1 MLGIWHSEMERI
13 WKRKST
19 YSLYVAYI
27 LIIVAIIWSY
37 KMTGTKIFRFGEG
50 SMLVNNLNL
59 PWLMMSEVAL
69 FLTLAMLP
77 ILYVDQLSGDLYS
90 GAYRLYMLR
99 PYRRL
104 WFWLAKMLALSITTV
119 IFVGTGLFISVL
131 AGWFLF
137 PHSSTFL
144 KYGASTP
151 STLSDAITYILT
163 FYLILLMVCLVKL
176 MLSSAVC
183 LFVSRPLF
191 AYLSIL
197 VLSVFLFKLARP
209 LIMLMDPFREILL
222 ALRIDNSFEF
232 WMCTGGMLVVG
243 IIVSCVRWQ
252 KRVF

>member
-222 ALRIDNSFEF
+222 ALRVQNSFEF
-232 WMCTGGMLVVG
+232 WVCTGGMSVVC
-243 IIVSCVRWQ
+243 IIISCVRWQ
-252 KRVF
+252 KRIF